1 VFHSLIYRFGRYQLK
16 YLSNVHPTKEWK
28 DEHRVVLI
36 LHRVGLKAPLNHKIS
51 IQLTNIELH
60 ETRQDYSSAHSRN
73 NPLVSLSTNCW
84 EIHYRKIISLSRI
97 FETIDMWD
105 DRDWKDI
112 RILDQHLYSLCQ
124 GRRKDIYMSDKQLV
138 NESWYDSFTKGW
150 IILLQLLSCLLDE
163 ANREHCRES

>member
-1 VFHSLIYRFGRYQLK
+1 MSCTKQDKTIHLLIRG
-16 YLSNVHPTKEWK
+16 T
-28 DEHRVVLI
+28 I
-36 LHRVGLKAPLNHKIS
+36 LLL
-51 IQLTNIELH
+51 
-60 ETRQDYSSAHSRN
+60 
-73 NPLVSLSTNCW
+73 SLSTNCW

-163 ANREHCRES
+163 ANREQRTVWMFHLDIPYSLFSDLVASDVGIGNTFIPSLFQHLQLFLTTYVRSMCEFIDPWTN